1 MTTAFPRLSAADLTN
16 LAVEA
21 ADTPMHVGLLAILD
35 GRSLSDAGARL
46 RLAAIRV
53 EIDARLTGV
62 PELRRIVHRAGLLG
76 GAPLWVDDP
85 AFRIDRHV
93 HQVVLPPPADEGA
106 LLRLAEDLMA
116 PTLDRI
122 HPMWRIWFVTG
133 LPGHQVAAVIALHH
147 AIADG
152 LGAVQLL
159 TALLH
164 PASTAEPRPWAP
176 SVPPRWRTLAHDN
189 VRVKLTTARRLI
201 RVPHPHRLVASV
213 LGGWRGLTRAW
224 HAPRT
229 SLTGPIGPRRQIA
242 VLRLDL
248 ATVSQVAHDH
258 DAKVNDVVLDLA
270 AGGLRALLLSRA
282 ESVDRLAVHA
292 AVAASPHTDTPAPRT
307 GNRAG
312 IIIVNLPL
320 DEPDPSARL
329 RLICL
334 DSARAKREQLLTT
347 EQGMLV
353 WLARL
358 GLLRRYTRRQHLTNI
373 AESSVIGPPTPILLL
388 GAPVTDMI
396 PIGALAGN
404 LAISFLAFSYAGRLS
419 IAIRADAD
427 LHPDLSVLADA
438 MAQDWQALTSASQ
451 PARA

>member
-1 MTTAFPRLSAADLTN
+1 VTSAFPRLSAADLTN

-21 ADTPMHVGLLAILD
+21 ADTPMHVGVLAILD
-35 GRSLSDAGARL
+35 GWTLSDADERF
-46 RLAAIRV
+46 RLAAIRT
-53 EIDARLTGV
+53 EIDGRLTGV
-62 PELRRIVHRAGLLG
+62 PELRRIVHGAGPLA

-85 AFRIDRHV
+85 SFRIDRHV
-93 HQVVLPPPADEGA
+93 HQVVLAPPADEAA
-106 LLRLAEDLMA
+106 LLRMTEELMA
-116 PTLDRI
+116 PTLDRT

-133 LPGHQVAAVIALHH
+133 LPGHRVAAVIALHH
-147 AIADG
+147 AMTDG

-159 TALLH
+159 TALLDLA
-164 PASTAEPRPWAP
+164 PTAKPQPWAP
-176 SVPPRWRTLAHDN
+176 SAPPRWRTLARDN
-189 VRVKLTTARRLI
+189 VRVKLVSLRRLI
-201 RVPHPHRLVASV
+201 RAPHPHRLVASV
-213 LGGWRGLTRAW
+213 LGGWRGVTRAW

-229 SLTGPIGPRRQIA
+229 SLTGPIGPRRRLA

-248 ATVSQVAHDH
+248 ATVRQVAHDH
-258 DAKVNDVVLDLA
+258 HGKVNDVVLDLA

-329 RLICL
+329 WLIGL

-358 GLLRRYTRRQHLTNI
+358 GLLRRYTRRQRLTNI
-373 AESSVIGPPTPILLL
+373 AESSVIGPPTPIRLL

-404 LAISFLAFSYAGRLS
+404 LAISFLAFSYAGRLT

-427 LHPDLSVLADA
+427 RHPDLAVLTDA
-438 MAQDWQALTSASQ
+438 MARDWQVLTSA
-451 PARA
+451 PRPTRT